1 MALKGGAS
9 EQVRLAHES
18 RSTELHDSPPERY
31 SCAKGRRSSNHTIF
45 ADHCR
50 FDDFTC
56 RKSNHERDEGSGR
69 EVDSFDRVA
78 SLKQN
83 QGLVEL
89 NRLQMGSQSCI
100 VCLRKRRKHC
110 VCLRHGSPQRSGGS
124 AQFSTPQLCHSTCR
138 WIEWSVRYLTL
149 QGMGEACHRLPS
161 IPLRQRSSRSPLK
174 NGCRTLPSAD
184 FARYSISA
192 SSSGSTQMP
201 L

>member
-18 RSTELHDSPPERY
+18 RSTELHDSPTERY
-31 SCAKGRRSSNHTIF
+31 SCAKGRRSSNYTIF

-69 EVDSFDRVA
+69 EVDSFDGVA

-83 QGLVEL
+83 QSLLEL
-89 NRLQMGSQSCI
+89 NKLQMGSQSCI

-110 VCLRHGSPQRSGGS
+110 IRFGHRSSQYIGGS
-124 AQFSTPQLCHSTCR
+124 ARLEPSAPETRQSL
-138 WIEWSVRYLTL
+138 
-149 QGMGEACHRLPS
+149 LPS
-161 IPLRQRSSRSPLK
+161 
-174 NGCRTLPSAD
+174 D
-184 FARYSISA
+184 
-192 SSSGSTQMP
+192 
-201 L
+201 